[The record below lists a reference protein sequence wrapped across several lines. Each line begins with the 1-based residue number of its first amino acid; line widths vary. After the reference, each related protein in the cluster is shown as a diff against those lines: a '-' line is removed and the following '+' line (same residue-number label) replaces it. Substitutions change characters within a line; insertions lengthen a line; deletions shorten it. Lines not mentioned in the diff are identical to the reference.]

1 MLKNVNPTLKNLNDC
16 PKPFSSWFLAVRPKT
31 LIAGIIPVLVG
42 SFMPA
47 LPFAEVDWNV
57 LVAALL
63 VSILMTI
70 GVNLVND
77 ALDCKKGADTA
88 QRIGPVR
95 VTQSGLLSEQQ
106 VLGAAFFVLS
116 LSLLAGFPLIL
127 KGGSPLLAFIVLSIL
142 FSYLYTGGPYPLSYH
157 GLGEIFVIL
166 FYGFGAVLAT
176 YYLQAGTLTLDAF
189 VGSLQM
195 GLLATVMISINNLRD
210 IVEDTQTE
218 KKTLAVRFGIHFA
231 KWEITIL
238 IVLPF
243 LLNFYWYFAH
253 DFLPFFL
260 PSSALL
266 IAVNLMRG
274 IWKHEPSKL
283 YNRFLGEASL
293 LLALFGLLLTLG
305 INAHY

>member
-16 PKPFSSWFLAVRPKT
+16 PNPLSSWFLAVRPKT

-42 SFMPA
+42 SFMPG
-47 LPFAEVDWNV
+47 LSFAEVDWNV

-189 VGSLQM
+189 VGSLQI

-210 IVEDTQTE
+210 IVEDTQTG
-218 KKTLAVRFGIHFA
+218 KKTLAVRFGIDFA

-266 IAVNLMRG
+266 IAVNLIRG
-274 IWKHEPSKL
+274 IWKHAPSKL